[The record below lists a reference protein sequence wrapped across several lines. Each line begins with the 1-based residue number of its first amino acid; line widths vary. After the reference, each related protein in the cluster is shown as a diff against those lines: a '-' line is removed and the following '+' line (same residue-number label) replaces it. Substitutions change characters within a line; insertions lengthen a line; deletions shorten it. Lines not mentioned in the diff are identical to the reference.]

1 MQKSLNPLIA
11 RLGYQFTDMALLE
24 QALTHRSCK
33 GQHNERLEYLGDAVL
48 SLVIAETLYANFPK
62 AREGDLTRMRAALVK
77 GVTLAEIAQ
86 ELRLSEH
93 LRLGPGELKSGGFR
107 RESILADALEA
118 LIGAIYLDAGMEA
131 ARERLLAWLTNEL
144 DSLTLVDTNKDPKT
158 RLQEFLQSRAS
169 ELPLYEVVDI
179 QGEPHCRSFLVE
191 CQVALLNDKTRGQ
204 GASRR
209 IAEQVAAAAA
219 LIALGVENGHD

>member
-1 MQKSLNPLIA
+1 MQKSLTPLMA
-11 RLGYQFTDMALLE
+11 RLGHQFQQPTLLE

-86 ELRLSEH
+86 ELRLSEY

-107 RESILADALEA
+107 RESIQADVVEA
-118 LIGAIYLDAGMEA
+118 ILGAIYLDAGMQA
-131 ARERLLAWLTNEL
+131 CKERILLWFGSRLETITPGQQK
-144 DSLTLVDTNKDPKT
+144 DSKTL
-158 RLQEFLQSRAS
+158 LQEHLQGLRLA
-169 ELPLYEVVDI
+169 LPVYDVI
-179 QGEPHCRSFLVE
+179 ATTGEAHQQTFTVRCTIAGMAPFTATGS
-191 CQVALLNDKTRGQ
+191 
-204 GASRR
+204 SRR
-209 IAEQVAAAAA
+209 KAEQDAAHMA
-219 LIALGVENGHD
+219 LEKIKHDR

>member
-1 MQKSLNPLIA
+1 MQKSLTPLMA
-11 RLGYQFTDMALLE
+11 RLGYQFQNIALLE

-48 SLVIAETLYANFPK
+48 SLVIAETLFANFPK

-107 RESILADALEA
+107 RESILADTVEA
-118 LIGAIYLDAGMEA
+118 ILGAIYLDTGMAACKERILLWFGSRLSTITPGEQKDSKTLLQEYLQGLRLALPVYDVIATAGEAHQQTFTVRCTIAGMA
-131 ARERLLAWLTNEL
+131 PFTATG
-144 DSLTLVDTNKDPKT
+144 S
-158 RLQEFLQSRAS
+158 
-169 ELPLYEVVDI
+169 
-179 QGEPHCRSFLVE
+179 
-191 CQVALLNDKTRGQ
+191 
-204 GASRR
+204 SRR
-209 IAEQVAAAAA
+209 KAEQDAAHMA
-219 LIALGVENGHD
+219 LEKIKHDR

>member
-118 LIGAIYLDAGMEA
+118 ILGAIYLDSGMDACKSRILE
-131 ARERLLAWLTNEL
+131 WFG
-144 DSLTLVDTNKDPKT
+144 P
-158 RLQEFLQSRAS
+158 RLQEIAPGQQKDSKTLLQEYLQGLRLA
-169 ELPLYEVVDI
+169 LPVYDVI
-179 QGEPHCRSFLVE
+179 ATAGEAHQQTFTVRCTIAGMAPFTATGS
-191 CQVALLNDKTRGQ
+191 
-204 GASRR
+204 SRR
-209 IAEQVAAAAA
+209 KAEQDAAHMA
-219 LIALGVENGHD
+219 LEKIKHDR